1 MERITRF
8 RAYLLLTLFLL
19 LIGFFAFRLYDL
31 QIIQTDGNTS
41 NISTFTTRTRVR
53 AARGE
58 ILDRNGNVLVSN
70 RASYDLVINHYV
82 LLSADGTNDFLY
94 RLVSHCDELNIAYND
109 SFPVSKER
117 PFTYEFEK
125 YSTVQQGYFQKFLT
139 YIGDIDSDITAPLLI
154 NKLRSIYNLPDN
166 WTDDEARK
174 VIGLRYELS
183 LRNCVTSLSNY
194 VFITDASDE
203 ALSAVVELNVPGL
216 NPEASTVREIHTKY
230 AAHVIGYVGSMTAEQ
245 WEYYKTLDGYEM
257 DAQVGQTG
265 LEKEYEEY
273 LHGIDGWRIDT
284 VSSDGTLI
292 SSVYETEPKAGT
304 NVEISID
311 INLQQVAEDAL
322 AEMTEELHN
331 LEEGEDGQDAAG
343 SAVVVMDMQGQVLVC
358 GSYPTYDLRTFFDNY
373 NEILNAEHDPL
384 FNRALLAT
392 YPPGSTY
399 KMSMVVASIDSGVV
413 DDVTEIY
420 DEGVYR
426 EYADS
431 GFKPTCLRWSSGNG
445 THGNM
450 TASTALQYS
459 CNYYFYWLGDNV
471 RLSAMDAT
479 AKALGLGEPT
489 GIELPEAAG
498 QRANKE
504 TKEKLYPE
512 NPGWYQGDQI
522 LAAIGQS
529 DNKFSPIQLCVYATT
544 LANQGVRYKATF
556 MNRIVSSDYRELIY
570 KSEPEVLSRLEISD
584 EAYNAYKEGMR
595 LVAHEVGGTAWK
607 IFNNYGMTICAK
619 TGTAQHARKG
629 FSDHGAFVCFA
640 PYDNPQ
646 IAIAIY
652 GEQAGHGSTLAS
664 VAKAILDAY
673 FEVGEIGD
681 VAVNENKLS

>member
-8 RAYLLLTLFLL
+8 RAYLLLALFVILVGL
-19 LIGFFAFRLYDL
+19 FAFRLYDL
-31 QIIQTDGNTS
+31 QIIQTGGNTS
-41 NISTFTTRTRVR
+41 NISTFTTKTRVR

-82 LLSADGTNDFLY
+82 LLSAEGTNDYLY
-94 RLVSHCDELNIAYND
+94 RLVKHCQDLDIAYND

-125 YSTVQQGYFQKFLT
+125 YTTVQSGYFQKFLT
-139 YIGDIDSDITAPLLI
+139 YINDIDSDITAPLLI
-154 NKLRSIYNLPDN
+154 NKLRSIYDLPSS
-166 WTDDEARK
+166 WTDDEARQ

-183 LRNCVTSLSNY
+183 LRNCITSLGNF

-203 ALSAVVELNVPGL
+203 DLSAVVELNIPGL
-216 NPEASTVREIHTKY
+216 NPEASTVREIHTHY
-230 AAHVIGYVGSMTAEQ
+230 AAHVIGYVGNMTAEQ
-245 WEYYKTLDGYEM
+245 WDYYKTLPGYEM

-265 LEKEYEEY
+265 LEAEYEEY
-273 LHGIDGWRIDT
+273 LHGIDGWRVDT
-284 VSSDGTLI
+284 VSPDGTLI

-311 INLQQVAEDAL
+311 INLQRVAEEAL
-322 AEMTEELHN
+322 AAMTEELHS
-331 LEEGEDGQDAAG
+331 LEEGEDGQDAGG
-343 SAVVVMDMQGQVLVC
+343 SAVVVMDMKGQVLVC
-358 GSYPTYDLRTFFDNY
+358 GSYPTYDLNTFFENY

-399 KMSMVVASIDSGVV
+399 KMSMVVAGIDSGVI
-413 DDVTEIY
+413 DADTLIY
-420 DEGVYR
+420 DAGIFL
-426 EYADS
+426 EYADA
-431 GFKPTCLRWSSGNG
+431 GFRPTCLRYSSGG
-445 THGNM
+445 GSHGDLD
-450 TASTALQYS
+450 ASGALQFS
-459 CNYYFYWLGDNV
+459 CNYFFYWLGDNV

-479 AKALGLGEPT
+479 AKGLGLGEPT
-489 GIELPEAAG
+489 GIELPEALG
-498 QRANKE
+498 HRANKE
-504 TKEKLYPE
+504 TKAKLYPD
-512 NPGWYQGDQI
+512 NPSWYQGDQI

-529 DNKFSPIQLCVYATT
+529 DNKFTPLQLCVYATT

-556 MNRIVSSDYRELIY
+556 MNRIVSSDYQELIY

-584 EAYNAYKEGMR
+584 EAYLAYKEGMR
-595 LVAHEVGGTAWK
+595 RVAHEFGGTAWK
-607 IFNNYGMTICAK
+607 TFNNYSMTICAK

-629 FSDHGAFVCFA
+629 YSDHGAFVCFA

-652 GEQAGHGSTLAS
+652 GEQAGHGSTLAA
-664 VAKAILDAY
+664 VAKAILNAY
-673 FEVGEIGD
+673 FEVGEAGD
-681 VAVNENKLS
+681 VAIHENKLS